1 MRWRIYIVLGLLA
14 WLTVGCSIKRIHD
27 DPRYFGGFRTD
38 IQYVTQFETIVTDD
52 KPLYHSPFYSP
63 SRLYLVAAGSRGE
76 FNSSQGKFIKRRERR
91 VSEIARLPA
100 GTRVKFVGVEV
111 VSHTSETLGGD
122 AVPYVQ
128 ILDGPYQGEEVCAF
142 YLCSGISAMVSVSK
156 GREVRVFSPRELF
169 LLPVEL
175 PR

>member
-1 MRWRIYIVLGLLA
+1 MKWSNCIFLGVVA
-14 WLTVGCSIKRIHD
+14 WLGVGCSIKRIHD

-63 SRLYLVAAGSRGE
+63 ARLYLVAAGSRGAI
-76 FNSSQGKFIKRRERR
+76 NSTQGKFIKRRERR
-91 VSEIARLPA
+91 VSEIARLPV

-111 VSHTSETLGGD
+111 VSHTSETLGD
-122 AVPYVQ
+122 ALPYVQ
-128 ILDGPYQGEEVCAF
+128 ILDGPYQGKEACAF
-142 YLCSGISAMVSVSK
+142 YLCSGISAMVTVSK
-156 GREVRVFSPRELF
+156 GGEVRVFSPRELF
-169 LLPVEL
+169 LLPVER